1 MRRRHRSVHR
11 SIALCL
17 ALAAALAAGP
27 ASAKDLGVRGA
38 TWPIAEPDLLDA
50 IATRL
55 EALRDAGAFARWAA
69 KARTRARAH
78 LEAPPRVPGI
88 IPATEHRTRR
98 LDPAVTVA
106 RDLTAPDGTVL
117 AQGRDPGQSA
127 RPRPALAPAA
137 AGRRHPRRGGR
148 VGAPVPE
155 ARDARAPRRAPARA
169 RAHPPAP
176 RLLRPGRGHRPEI
189 RDSGHPL
196 GGGARRAVAARHRGG
211 ARRLRPRPAGGRPM
225 TLNTERPTVSST
237 SRPQPH
243 DRRRPRC
250 WM

>member
-17 ALAAALAAGP
+17 ALAAALATGP

-38 TWPIAEPDLLDA
+38 TWAIAEPDLLDA

-117 AQGRDPGQSA
+117 AEAGTRVNPLDHVRLSRPLLLVDGTRDVEVAWALRYPKPATLVLLAGRPL
-127 RPRPALAPAA
+127 ALARTHRRPVFFDQGGAIA
-137 AGRRHPRRGGR
+137 RRFEIRATPSVVAPDGRWLR
-148 VGAPVPE
+148 VTEVALDDSD
-155 ARDARAPRRAPARA
+155 RD
-169 RAHPPAP
+169 
-176 RLLRPGRGHRPEI
+176 RPE
-189 RDSGHPL
+189 DD
-196 GGGARRAVAARHRGG
+196 
-211 ARRLRPRPAGGRPM
+211 
-225 TLNTERPTVSST
+225 
-237 SRPQPH
+237 Q
-243 DRRRPRC
+243 
-250 WM
+250 